1 MRRSWGGISGGGY
14 LCVWSPSTDD
24 SLRWCAH
31 VFFTNGLSLTK
42 PLATH
47 FFHIFNIFQ
56 LIFSCIFIQLHQSL
70 LYFYLPKAIFGGQQM
85 KKENISDVP
94 STISTTIQ
102 TVDDLT
108 SSQQNSAAN
117 PFASSQS
124 RASQINGVSR

>member
-1 MRRSWGGISGGGY
+1 VRRSWGGISGGGY

-31 VFFTNGLSLTK
+31 VFFTNGLSLTNSGN
-42 PLATH
+42 T
-47 FFHIFNIFQ
+47 FFSHIFQ